1 MWWRDRA
8 AALVF
13 GAVIGGGLVVAPAGA
28 EPLVVPT
35 YSCRLLDQ
43 NITGVTTGRENCS
56 ASDGA
61 PSGSVR
67 QPLRLEFPAART
79 VFTCKEGVVRLPDD
93 VQGLRCVQTEGPWGG

>member
-1 MWWRDRA
+1 MSWRDRVA
-8 AALVF
+8 AVVF
-13 GAVIGGGLVVAPAGA
+13 GAAVGGGLVVAPATA
-28 EPLVVPT
+28 DPLVVPT

-93 VQGLRCVQTEGPWGG
+93 VQGLRCVQTEGPWG